1 MKMKNMETTL
11 EKMDKCILNSLA
23 FLDNKTVYVSII
35 FILFLYNSCLFS
47 NINKFVSNL
56 YDHAVVKVLVLL
68 LIIYVSRKSCL
79 IGILLTLSFVIS
91 LSYNSIMENFV
102 SGYNSHEN
110 SFGEVDNNDNQFN
123 ESFVDRNHHDM
134 LHKEKIEHRHQ
145 DRVDHRHERNN
156 NLMNSEMEEHKNI
169 HSEESKES
177 FSNNL
182 FMNEMRV
189 NNETNDESVK
199 SDCLNNYMPK
209 YEGLSNLCDTV
220 STFKDSLDAQG
231 LNHLNGYE
239 KQEGYLIK

>member
-11 EKMDKCILNSLA
+11 EKMDKCVLNSLS

-47 NINKFVSNL
+47 NINKFVSNI
-56 YDHAVVKVLVLL
+56 YSHAVVKVLVLL
-68 LIIYVSRKSCL
+68 LIIYVSRKSYL
-79 IGILLTLSFVIS
+79 IGILLALSFVIS

-102 SGYNSHEN
+102 SGFNSHEN
-110 SFGEVDNNDNQFN
+110 SFAEVNNKSN
-123 ESFVDRNHHDM
+123 ENFTEKNGNMVEEHKMNHS
-134 LHKEKIEHRHQ
+134 EEHR
-145 DRVDHRHERNN
+145 
-156 NLMNSEMEEHKNI
+156 NSHSEEHKNS

-189 NNETNDESVK
+189 NNETNNDSVK

-209 YEGLSNLCDTV
+209 YEGLSNLCDSV

>member
-11 EKMDKCILNSLA
+11 EKMDKCVLNSLS

-47 NINKFVSNL
+47 NINKFVSNI
-56 YDHAVVKVLVLL
+56 YSHAVVKVLVLL
-68 LIIYVSRKSCL
+68 LIIYVSRKSYL
-79 IGILLTLSFVIS
+79 IGILLALSFVIS
-91 LSYNSIMENFV
+91 LSYNSIMEHFV

-110 SFGEVDNNDNQFN
+110 SFAEVNNDSN
-123 ESFVDRNHHDM
+123 ESFVDSNHHAM
-134 LHKEKIEHRHQ
+134 FHKEKIEHKHQ
-145 DRVDHRHERNN
+145 QNVDHRHERIN
-156 NLMNSEMEEHKNI
+156 EMEEHRNS

-182 FMNEMRV
+182 FMNEMRE
-189 NNETNDESVK
+189 NNETNNGSVK

>member
-1 MKMKNMETTL
+1 MKNMETTL
-11 EKMDKCILNSLA
+11 EKMDKCVLNSLS

-47 NINKFVSNL
+47 NINKFVSNI
-56 YDHAVVKVLVLL
+56 YSHAVVKVLVLL
-68 LIIYVSRKSCL
+68 LIIYVSRKSYL
-79 IGILLTLSFVIS
+79 IGILLALSFVIS

-102 SGYNSHEN
+102 SGFNSHEN
-110 SFGEVDNNDNQFN
+110 SFAEVNN
-123 ESFVDRNHHDM
+123 ESNENFT
-134 LHKEKIEHRHQ
+134 EKNGNMVEEHR
-145 DRVDHRHERNN
+145 
-156 NLMNSEMEEHKNI
+156 MNHSEEHRNSQ
-169 HSEESKES
+169 SEESKES

-182 FMNEMRV
+182 FMNEMRE
-189 NNETNDESVK
+189 NNETNNESVK